1 MPQVSKENKKL
12 HKIWRTAV
20 LEKDKHCQ
28 ICGPTPYGASPVS
41 GKPKKRVLNAHHLL
55 PKEFNDFR
63 WLLDNGMILCV
74 PHHTFGKFSA
84 HKNPVWFTLWLAKNK
99 PDVYWTTMK
108 RVTNV

>member
-28 ICGPTPYGASPVS
+28 ICGPS
-41 GKPKKRVLNAHHLL
+41 KFNKVLNAHHLL
-55 PKEFNDFR
+55 PKEFNEFR

-74 PHHTFGKFSA
+74 RHHTLGKFSA